1 MPIKEDLLQILCCP
15 ITKVPVRMLE
25 PAELEQVNRQIATT
39 KVANVGGETIE
50 QPLEEGL
57 ITENGQTIY
66 RVTANIP
73 NMIPDEGI
81 PVVTDLPLS
90 DELPTGVTERVCRF
104 P

>member
-15 ITKVPVRMLE
+15 TTKIPVRMLE
-25 PAELEQVNRQIATT
+25 PDELEQLNHQIATT
-39 KVANVGGETIE
+39 KVANVSGEIIE
-50 QPLEEGL
+50 RPLEEGL

-81 PVVTDLPLS
+81 PVVTDLFSLTNS
-90 DELPTGVTERVCRF
+90 
-104 P
+104 